1 MKRRGKHV
9 NYQRLREPGCQLH
22 GKQGSPG
29 ELSWGGRQS
38 WTCRVWIALGGSNL
52 YPERNGV
59 PLKVFK
65 HWADRPVLLLH
76 FQKEPLYLIDG
87 GGGR

>member
-38 WTCRVWIALGGSNL
+38 WNMQGMDSLGW
-52 YPERNGV
+52 V
-59 PLKVFK
+59 
-65 HWADRPVLLLH
+65 
-76 FQKEPLYLIDG
+76 
-87 GGGR
+87 